1 MYSYLGKYF
10 LGTINSKAGIKSDA
24 GRVVQKA
31 ADGVSLGKGTVTI
44 KARRA
49 ALRVITIEENL
60 GKGIPQ
66 KDANS
71 LVSESISLTVG
82 KNHRA
87 ENVVL
92 PEIGINSRKE

>member
-1 MYSYLGKYF
+1 M
-10 LGTINSKAGIKSDA
+10 
-24 GRVVQKA
+24 
-31 ADGVSLGKGTVTI
+31 
-44 KARRA
+44 
-49 ALRVITIEENL
+49 
-60 GKGIPQ
+60 PMQ

-92 PEIGINSRKE
+92 PEYELIQGKDKACQKK